1 MAAIHTRTCI
11 STVHISSGSPFNCKV
26 GGTTGINEESM
37 LTTQQR
43 ATDVTHVGSTCEL
56 SLKIPGMQ
64 NTTRLIQY
72 LVTGLFVILHTM
84 LSFEKLSVK

>member
-1 MAAIHTRTCI
+1 MFILIMAAIHTRTCI

-56 SLKIPGMQ
+56 SLKIPGMH
-64 NTTRLIQY
+64 NHSTDSVSRY
-72 LVTGLFVILHTM
+72 RVIYYTAYN
-84 LSFEKLSVK
+84 VVI

>member
-1 MAAIHTRTCI
+1 MFILIMAAIHTRTCI

-56 SLKIPGMQ
+56 SLKIPGMH
-64 NTTRLIQY
+64 NHSADSVSRY
-72 LVTGLFVILHTM
+72 RVIFYTAYD
-84 LSFEKLSVK
+84 VAI